1 VSSNRFSLARIT
13 RVSLAVLSSVWLGAQ
28 AYSQPPSNQSQSQH
42 FTVGSQSQR
51 LEMSVNTS
59 RILALEGKVKIPRVF
74 VNDPSVVQA
83 TPISPSQVQ
92 IAALKPGV
100 TQVNLWD
107 EKGEI
112 YTVDVVATRDASEL
126 RELLRTEFPEATLRV
141 RPLAESVY
149 ITGYVPRPEMVDE
162 IISVAREYYDK
173 VINGIVVGGVQQV
186 ALHVKVMEVSRTKL
200 RQFGLD
206 WEFLG
211 DDAQVQ
217 QGAGGLIAAAFDHQ
231 GRELVPGNGGD
242 TVRFRVFSDAA
253 DFTGYLQALR
263 RYDLAKLLAEPTLV
277 TMTGRPAKFN
287 SGGSFPILVPNGL
300 GTVGIEFRQYGTRVD
315 FAPIVLG
322 NGKIHLEVRPSVSE
336 PDKSQGIQVNGIT
349 VPGLTERYVETSVE
363 MQAGQTLALAGL
375 IQNRVEAQNQGV
387 PFLADLPYVGRLFS
401 RVEERVNEVE
411 LLVIVTPELVGP
423 LDPHQVPQCGPG
435 QFTVSPNDCE
445 LYNYGYPEVPNCS
458 LVAPRP
464 DGSCAP
470 ERIEPI
476 PLPPVNDSPAPPAGP
491 LPPAPSNGEQIP
503 PPPQTPPTE
512 LNSPSTAARSR
523 YAPVYRQPPTSHAN
537 APALHGP
544 FGYDPLRY

>member
-1 VSSNRFSLARIT
+1 MT
-13 RVSLAVLSSVWLGAQ
+13 
-28 AYSQPPSNQSQSQH
+28 
-42 FTVGSQSQR
+42 
-51 LEMSVNTS
+51 VNTS
-59 RILALEGKVKIPRVF
+59 RILVLEGKVPRVF

-83 TPISPSQVQ
+83 TPLSPNQVQ

-107 EKGEI
+107 EHGRI
-112 YTVDVVATRDASEL
+112 YTVDVIASRDASEL

-141 RPLAESVY
+141 RPVADSIY

-162 IISVAREYYDK
+162 IISLAKLYYDK
-173 VINGIVVGGVQQV
+173 VINAITVGGVQQV
-186 ALHVKVMEVSRTKL
+186 ALHVKVLEVSRTKL

-217 QGAGGLIAAAFDHQ
+217 QGAGGLIAAAFDRE

-242 TVRFRVFSDAA
+242 TIRFRVFSDAA

-315 FAPIVLG
+315 FVPIVLG
-322 NGKIHLEVRPSVSE
+322 NGNIRLEVRPSVSE

-375 IQNRVEAQNQGV
+375 IQNRVEALNQGV
-387 PFLADLPYVGRLFS
+387 PYLADLPYVGRLFS

-411 LLVIVTPELVGP
+411 LLVIVTPEIVGP

-445 LYNYGYPEVPNCS
+445 LYNYGYMEVPNCA
-458 LVAPRP
+458 LVSPAP
-464 DGSCAP
+464 GGACAP
-470 ERIEPI
+470 DRVAPI
-476 PLPPVNDSPAPPAGP
+476 PLPPVDDATPPPCGTAPPVG
-491 LPPAPSNGEQIP
+491 SNGEQLP
-503 PPPQTPPTE
+503 PPPATQLPPTE
-512 LNSPSTAARSR
+512 LNSAATAARNG
-523 YAPVYRQPPTSHAN
+523 YAPAIRRPSMPP
-537 APALHGP
+537 APNGP
-544 FGYDPLRY
+544 FGYDPLR